1 MGPILHVRIFRL
13 GYVLTWVQVLILK
26 NGTSAK
32 YQRIQ
37 NELALTGVSE
47 YRIGKSTHREILN
60 LIWVAY

>member
-1 MGPILHVRIFRL
+1 MGPILHVRVFRL

-37 NELALTGVSE
+37 NELALTGVNIKLE
-47 YRIGKSTHREILN
+47 N
-60 LIWVAY
+60 LLMGRS